1 MRKKHPFR
9 AVGYNKGYMCVR
21 NVKSMV
27 RVRVKVRVRVRGLN
41 TK

>member
-9 AVGYNKGYMCVR
+9 AVGYMCVR

>member
-9 AVGYNKGYMCVR
+9 AVSYTKGYMCVR
-21 NVKSMV
+21 NVKSRVRV
-27 RVRVKVRVRVRGLN
+27 RVRVKGLN